1 MGVFKDCGCGCNG
14 KRAQDKF
21 VYSMI
26 SAVIFFS
33 IANPATFRLMRR
45 VLGKWV
51 SSPNG
56 CPSIK
61 GLALHSVVFLLI
73 VWGLMQ
79 VKPIEKESYKGEE
92 GGMPGDAEDDL
103 TDDEDDDL
111 TDDEDDDLTDDDLSD
126 SEDDLSDSEDDLS
139 DSEDDFSDDEAPFED
154 TVEEYTSYL
163 EGEEPP
169 AVTKKMKKDAK
180 SQKKQ
185 PAPAPVSES
194 SSIIGSPA
202 MSKKETSKL
211 GALDLGMSDDLGAPI
226 TKSSKKS
233 KGSGTYTSCGC
244 DDGSKVKILR

>member
-103 TDDEDDDL
+103 TDDEDDDF
-111 TDDEDDDLTDDDLSD
+111 TDDDLSD
-126 SEDDLSDSEDDLS
+126 SEDDLSDSEDD
-139 DSEDDFSDDEAPFED
+139 FTDDEAPFED

-211 GALDLGMSDDLGAPI
+211 GALDLGMSDDLGAAPI